1 MHPGVYLSTDL
12 IDCTTETETLD
23 FSWDIERSPGGTM
36 KRRKLEFM
44 KKYYPFL
51 VVFCLVLLYL
61 AAIWLRPPFHPGET
75 RELEIAREI
84 ASGNDW
90 IPRLNGFP
98 CHETPLLGALVNG
111 LFMKWFGET
120 PGAARLPGALVTLAS
135 AGLLYCLC
143 RRSEEERVGRVA
155 AVIFLLSGLVF
166 LGGTWGMAGALFRF
180 SFLLTM
186 TMFFFACR
194 EKLLLRRFGL
204 LTFAGFG
211 MGMAILSGGFP
222 GVVLPLAT
230 LVLFL
235 LWQNEWKRI
244 FTLPWIPLIWAF
256 VIAGPTGGAASL
268 QNSGEPL
275 GFLLMN
281 APVAEAS
288 FWLALP
294 IVIAGALPWI
304 LFLPGVIAGY
314 RGHCG
319 EAFRTPLLRYAV
331 CMGGAGGILLA
342 FSVTGWSSAPV
353 LLPSFP
359 AFAILFAWGLVRYAQ
374 SGKLFRETDRVLR
387 LILFCGIPALVV
399 LFAIQVFN
407 RWLPGR
413 VPAELLLYRSREN
426 FYFPVFAAMVFLI
439 WVGMALGTREAWAK
453 FACFCVAVGFIFLAH
468 PALLPPHLIVD
479 RTPVDFIVR
488 ESRRALTPET
498 LVLADSGMASATAWA
513 LRRADIGIY
522 GNPGEFA
529 ARMESAGPGRFYSQ
543 DRLAAIIQSGVQPV
557 LIVTD
562 SEKLVREMPAALEKS
577 YRRRGGLFI
586 IHYRK
591 QGEANL

>member
-1 MHPGVYLSTDL
+1 MK
-12 IDCTTETETLD
+12 TETLD
-23 FSWDIERSPGGTM
+23 FGGDAKRSRDGTM
-36 KRRKLEFM
+36 ERRNLKLM

-51 VVFCLVLLYL
+51 AVLCLVLLYL
-61 AAIWLRPPFHPGET
+61 GSIWLRPPFHPGET
-75 RELEIAREI
+75 REFEIAREI

-90 IPRLNGFP
+90 IPRLNGFS

-143 RRSEEERVGRVA
+143 RRSGEERVGRIA

-166 LGGTWGMAGALFRF
+166 LGGTWGTSGALFSF
-180 SFLLTM
+180 FFLLTM

-194 EKLLLRRFGL
+194 EKLLLRRFAL
-204 LTFAGFG
+204 LAFAGIG
-211 MGMAILSGGFP
+211 MGMAILAGGFP
-222 GVVLPLAT
+222 GVVLPLAA

-244 FTLPWIPLIWAF
+244 FTLSWIPLVWAF
-256 VIAGPTGGAASL
+256 VIAGPTGGAVSL
-268 QNSGEPL
+268 RNSGALLE
-275 GFLLMN
+275 FLMIHS
-281 APVAEAS
+281 PVANAS

-294 IVIAGALPWI
+294 IVIAGMLPWI

-314 RGHCG
+314 RGRCG
-319 EAFRTPLLRYAV
+319 EAFRMPLLRFAV
-331 CMGGAGGILLA
+331 CMGGAGLVLLS
-342 FSVTGWSSAPV
+342 FSVTGWGAASM
-353 LLPSFP
+353 LLPCFP
-359 AFAILFAWGLVRYAQ
+359 AFAILLAWGLVRYAQ
-374 SGKLFRETDRVLR
+374 SGKLYRETDRVLR
-387 LILFCGIPALVV
+387 MILFGGIPALAV
-399 LFAIQVFN
+399 LFAIQVIN

-413 VPAELLLYRSREN
+413 VPAELLLYRSGEN
-426 FYFPVFAAMVFLI
+426 FYFPVFAALVFLI
-439 WVGMALGTREAWAK
+439 WVGMALGAKEAGAK
-453 FACFCVAVGFIFLAH
+453 FACFCVAVGFVFLAF

-488 ESRRALTPET
+488 ESRRTLTPET
-498 LVLADSGMASATAWA
+498 LVLADESMTSAVAWA

-522 GNPGEFA
+522 GNPGELA
-529 ARMESAGPGRFYSQ
+529 AGMEPQGPGRVYSP
-543 DRLAAIIQSGVQPV
+543 DRVAGIIENGTQPV

-562 SEKLVREMPAALEKS
+562 SEKLVREMPATSGKS

-586 IHYRK
+586 VHYQK
-591 QGEANL
+591 PGEPNL